1 VSLKTSASAVAGR
14 HARATTQDADLWGE
28 NDSFFTPEGGRAYL
42 PDLPEA
48 ELNLLH
54 SGHFAVEGSLEEITS
69 GRATRS
75 SRWAETS
82 VSARA
87 ATVRRANGATWTG
100 SAET

>member
-1 VSLKTSASAVAGR
+1 M
-14 HARATTQDADLWGE
+14 
-28 NDSFFTPEGGRAYL
+28 
-42 PDLPEA
+42 
-48 ELNLLH
+48 LH